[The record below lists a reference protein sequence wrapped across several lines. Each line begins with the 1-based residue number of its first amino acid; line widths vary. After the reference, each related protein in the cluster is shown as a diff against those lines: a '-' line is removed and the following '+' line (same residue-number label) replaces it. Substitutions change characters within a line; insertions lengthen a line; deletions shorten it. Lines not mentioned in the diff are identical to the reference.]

1 MKTSC
6 LALGAVALA
15 MVGFGATTLQAQE
28 GPQSQEY
35 LKPLRPS
42 GDIVAPFFDGFYRN
56 PDGTFTFSFG
66 FMNRNT
72 QQIVE
77 IPIGENNFITP
88 AQFNGMQPTYFP
100 PVSYGGFGG
109 RRERGAF
116 AVTIPAEMAD
126 QDVVWSIT
134 HAGKTYTVPGRV
146 GEAYELGYTPMA
158 AGSLPPSIKFS
169 QTATEE
175 STGRAGI
182 TAAPMSAKVGQPITL
197 SAWITDRGERDRG
210 RVNATWLKHQGP
222 VGGNVT
228 FTPATTR
235 IDSGEGETRVTATF
249 SAPGQYLLR
258 VRGDNFGQ
266 SDSRFGNM
274 CCWSNAF
281 VPVTVT
287 E

>member
-1 MKTSC
+1 MKITR
-6 LALGAVALA
+6 LALGALTLA
-15 MVGFGATTLQAQE
+15 VVGVSAAPLQAQE
-28 GPQSQEY
+28 GPASQEF
-35 LKPLRPS
+35 LKPLRPA

-56 PDGTFTFSFG
+56 PDGTFTLSYG

-72 QQIVE
+72 QEIVE
-77 IPIGENNFITP
+77 IPVGENNFITP
-88 AQFNGMQPTYFP
+88 EQFNGAQPTYFP
-100 PVSYGGFGG
+100 PVNYGGFGG

-116 AVTIPAEMAD
+116 AIIIPAEMAD
-126 QDVVWSIT
+126 QDVVWTIT
-134 HAGKTYTVPGRV
+134 HAGKTYSVPGRV
-146 GEAYELGYTPMA
+146 GVAYELSHTPMA
-158 AGSLPPSIKFS
+158 AGSLPPIVKFG
-169 QTATEE
+169 QNATEE
-175 STGRAGI
+175 SRGRQGI
-182 TAAPMSAKVGQPITL
+182 TAPALNAKVGQPLTV
-197 SAWITDRGERDRG
+197 SAWIKDRGERAPG
-210 RVNATWLKHQGP
+210 RVNATWFKHQGP

-235 IDSGEGETRVTATF
+235 IDSGEGESTVTATF

-266 SDSRFGNM
+266 SDSRPGNM